1 MLRVCSPDGR
11 IAINDLSPEPEKA
24 EALNRAE
31 KLRDPS
37 HVRALP
43 TAELRALGKH
53 SSLEEI
59 AVSSYRVPRIPLEAV
74 LATSFPWPGDLEKV
88 RDLYRS
94 DAQSGAD
101 TYGLRTEFSALAFRR
116 PSPPNKPMAS
126 PCPLG
131 LSSCDSP
138 PKPKTESRLPRRCKS
153 PLPAQPQR
161 SS

>member
-1 MLRVCSPDGR
+1 MICL
-11 IAINDLSPEPEKA
+11 LSPKKRK
-24 EALNRAE
+24 ALNRAE

-101 TYGLRTEFSALAFRR
+101 TYGLRTEFSADQITIQY
-116 PSPPNKPMAS
+116 PM
-126 PCPLG
+126 
-131 LSSCDSP
+131 
-138 PKPKTESRLPRRCKS
+138 TFIVW
-153 PLPAQPQR
+153 QR
-161 SS
+161 SPSGGHHRPTNQWQVPVH

>member
-59 AVSSYRVPRIPLEAV
+59 AVSSYLVPRIPLEAV

-101 TYGLRTEFSALAFRR
+101 TYGLRTEFSADQITIQY
-116 PSPPNKPMAS
+116 PM
-126 PCPLG
+126 
-131 LSSCDSP
+131 
-138 PKPKTESRLPRRCKS
+138 TFIVW
-153 PLPAQPQR
+153 QR
-161 SS
+161 SPSGGHHRPTNQWQVPVH